1 MAYQEPGPRFDKKRF
16 RRVLEDVYN
25 PIKGVN
31 PNLGTFAEKG
41 SRMKPKMF
49 IPASSYLSDKSLT
62 GIKKQVDSVSKA
74 GVYTTPT
81 DSTPETT
88 RVGVPSKT
96 NSGIKIDWK
105 NVGKSL
111 ENIVPFASN
120 IANAFRRPPKPIA
133 PNLISPVSLRKPTN
147 GVELRE
153 IDRSVNSLN
162 TNADQSLDQNTAAA
176 VKSANLI
183 QGLRAKGA
191 SNERTANQGI
201 QVDNQAATINSQI
214 NMANMHKL
222 DQYNDDKVNMQI
234 AKTREASENVSNASD
249 KFVQIGARKDA
260 MALDRQRFDILSK
273 VYANSGVTDRLVR
286 QILNKKPEDTIT
298 PEEYDE
304 VLGTQFKRFG
314 GLIRIKKLKK
324 HEGSTPPEMASQY
337 MANGGRIGGS
347 IMHTPKRTR
356 TRQLKKLY

>member
-1 MAYQEPGPRFDKKRF
+1 MLPPILPPLAMYCEAISGGVDPSCFF
-16 RRVLEDVYN
+16 NFFILIN
-25 PIKGVN
+25 P
-31 PNLGTFAEKG
+31 
-41 SRMKPKMF
+41 
-49 IPASSYLSDKSLT
+49 
-62 GIKKQVDSVSKA
+62 
-74 GVYTTPT
+74 
-81 DSTPETT
+81 
-88 RVGVPSKT
+88 
-96 NSGIKIDWK
+96 
-105 NVGKSL
+105 
-111 ENIVPFASN
+111 
-120 IANAFRRPPKPIA
+120 

-234 AKTREASENVSNASD
+234 AKTREASENVSNAAD

-260 MALDRQRFDILSK
+260 MDLDRQKFGILSK

-286 QILNKKPEDTIT
+286 QILNKKPEDTVT

-304 VLGTQFKRFG
+304 VLGTQFKKFG
-314 GLIRIKKLKK
+314 GLIRIKKTKK
-324 HEGSTPPEMASQY
+324 HEGPTPPEMASQY
-337 MANGGRIGGS
+337 MANGGKIGGD
-347 IMHTPKRTR
+347 IMHTPRLTR